1 MSCTTKEQKQQL
13 ASRNLTSL
21 REMWNGGRVELK
33 RLDGSFGKSRYVGK
47 TI

>member
-33 RLDGSFGKSRYVGK
+33 RLDGSFGKSRYVG
-47 TI
+47 